1 MLRRR
6 GLRLEHVLYVRLY
19 VSDMT
24 RYAALNAAYSAAFAG
39 VAPAARAAVQLPLAA
54 GRAFCLEAVRQSG

>member
-19 VSDMT
+19 VSDMR

-54 GRAFCLEAVRQSG
+54 GRAFCLEAVRQ